1 MIRIVENVFPTL
13 TNLIEQDRQN
23 VNTAIRE
30 IATGQD
36 VNQLSDN
43 PSAAALLVDNRAET
57 AAVDQFQHSIT
68 TIQGRLQTADS
79 ALNSVIQDLTQA
91 IALGTE
97 GANGTLSSAERNAV
111 AQQVT
116 NLQQD
121 VLGLANSTY
130 QGSYIFAGTAVT
142 AAPYVVDPTS
152 PSGVRYVGNAK
163 VNDVEVGLGQS
174 VPVNLP
180 GSTIFNGAGADV
192 FQALHDLTTAL
203 QTNGNIP
210 AATAEVKSAFD
221 NISQQRTFYGAT
233 LQRLDAASS
242 NLSQEAVT
250 LATIQND
257 LISADPA
264 QAASDLSQA
273 VTTLDATLAA
283 FGKVTQNTLM
293 DYIR

>member
-1 MIRIVENVFPTL
+1 VIRIVENVFPTL

-30 IATGQD
+30 ISTGQD

-121 VLGLANSTY
+121 VLGLANATY

-142 AAPYVVDPTS
+142 TAPYVVDSTS
-152 PSGVRYVGNAK
+152 PSGVRYVGNTK
-163 VNDVEVGLGQS
+163 VNNVEVGLGQS

-233 LQRLDAASS
+233 LQRLNAASS